1 MLQACDSS
9 EPQQN
14 LTDEQA
20 EMGDIENE
28 FSGVWGKWQQ
38 GYNPQN
44 AQARTM
50 HLNASVA
57 RIQAKLHA
65 RANKTSTSDGIDEKD
80 GDSSPIRDAT
90 GEVIASSTQE
100 CAAAEV
106 CILSLAV
113 TSFALP
119 VCGCLMI
126 RRH

>member
-1 MLQACDSS
+1 MSPAVTAEL
-9 EPQQN
+9 EP
-14 LTDEQA
+14 
-20 EMGDIENE
+20 E
-28 FSGVWGKWQQ
+28 FSGIWRQWQA

-44 AQARTM
+44 AQTRTM

-65 RANKTSTSDGIDEKD
+65 RANETSTSDRIDEKD